1 MAYDQMEFQVSED
14 RDKELRR
21 GADESTEV
29 LVRKR
34 LKRPKMFRVIFHND
48 DYTTRDFVVMVL
60 MQYFHK
66 SHSESTTLMLQIH
79 TKGKGIAGIY
89 PRDIAESKKMQVES
103 LAREYEMPLRLT
115 LETEDDGKEEN
126 G

>member
-1 MAYDQMEFQVSED
+1 MSDENDQKVG
-14 RDKELRR
+14 RDDQQATDLLTRPK
-21 GADESTEV
+21 
-29 LVRKR
+29 
-34 LKRPKMFRVIFHND
+34 LKRPRLYRVIFHND

-89 PRDIAESKKMQVES
+89 PRDIAETKKMQVES
-103 LAREYEMPLRLT
+103 LARQYEMPLKLS
-115 LETEDDGKEEN
+115 LEPEDDGKEEN
-126 G
+126 TSW

>member
-1 MAYDQMEFQVSED
+1 MDRGEVSDEND
-14 RDKELRR
+14 GKIGRD
-21 GADESTEV
+21 GQESTEV
-29 LVRKR
+29 LTRKR
-34 LKRPKMFRVIFHND
+34 LKRPKLYRVIFHND

-89 PRDIAESKKMQVES
+89 PRDIAETKKMQVES
-103 LAREYEMPLRLT
+103 LARQYEMPLKLS
-115 LETEDDGKEEN
+115 LEAEDDGREEDASW
-126 G
+126 

>member
-1 MAYDQMEFQVSED
+1 MTERKD
-14 RDKELRR
+14 RDYR
-21 GADESTEV
+21 GGRQESVEV
-29 LVRKR
+29 LTRKKV
-34 LKRPKMFRVIFHND
+34 KRPAMFRVLFHND

-79 TKGKGIAGIY
+79 TQGKGVAGVY
-89 PRDIAESKKMQVES
+89 PKDIAESKKMQVES

-115 LETEDDGKEEN
+115 VERDDANRDG
-126 G
+126 GGA